1 MSFDRCLPRMVARL
15 WLASGL
21 RLRLLLASGFVG
33 TMLIG
38 AHAQAEAPMT
48 VDDASTLDRGSFKVE
63 TTLQRDGGRRF
74 MDALFGF
81 GAFQGLE
88 VEVAAGWGRDRDY
101 QPSADLRGAAL
112 GLKWVPV
119 QAEEGWSLGLR
130 YDYGRLRVRPSAPA
144 LGFNEAEQQL
154 TGLATYRFGKGYAAH
169 INLGLAYSR
178 EDGESDSSGTWGLGF
193 EVPVL
198 RPLTLTAETY
208 SLRSG
213 SVQNALGIRYVLREG
228 LKASAA
234 AGRGDGISFGRV
246 GLAWEF

>member
-1 MSFDRCLPRMVARL
+1 MAARQT
-15 WLASGL
+15 S
-21 RLRLLLASGFVG
+21 RSRFRLLPPLGAGFLATVLTG
-33 TMLIG
+33 TPVL
-38 AHAQAEAPMT
+38 AEAPMS
-48 VDDASTLDRGSFKVE
+48 VDDASTLERGSFKVE

-81 GAFQGLE
+81 GAFPGLE

-101 QPSADLRGAAL
+101 QPAADLRGAAL

-119 QAEEGWSLGLR
+119 QADEGWSLGLR
-130 YDYGRLRVRPSAPA
+130 YDHGRLRVRPAAGPGLRFS
-144 LGFNEAEQQL
+144 ETEQQL

-178 EDGESDSSGTWGLGF
+178 EEGDSDSTGTWGLGF

-198 RPLTLTAETY
+198 RPLALTAETY

-213 SVQNALGIRYVLREG
+213 SVQSALGIRYTLREG

-234 AGRGDGISFGRV
+234 AGRGDGLSFGRV